1 MTTPTEDT
9 WPGVSDLKDYKPTFP
24 KWSDDMLEDSVKNL
38 SSGGVDLMRVISNT
52 LLNFLMQ
59 HFILNIYTYF
69 CLLANVDL

>member
-1 MTTPTEDT
+1 LTTPTEDT